1 MSGAYSEW
9 LVRVNVFIDH
19 EEAKAAAGIAEVR
32 QTAGGFS
39 MLSLTVTG
47 LAIVLGA
54 LVAGLIIRGLRR
66 TLGAEPEDVAH
77 AIRELANGVLN
88 TNIRTDYPNSVMG
101 TLRTTVGQL
110 AEIIHDVRFGAN
122 ELLSASASLRSTSD
136 GNNEQI
142 RLQAN
147 ETEQMAAAASQLA
160 EQLNRRVDIF
170 RGAETS

>member
-1 MSGAYSEW
+1 MSRQLTVAKRLGAGFGLILSLMAQLFAEQGATDQERSLLKAIEGIEREALAKTETLLTMNNQMASQKYLLDEVSGAYSEW

-47 LAIVLGA
+47 MAIVLGA

-88 TNIRTDYPNSVMG
+88 TNIRTDYPN
-101 TLRTTVGQL
+101 TRTV
-110 AEIIHDVRFGAN
+110 
-122 ELLSASASLRSTSD
+122 
-136 GNNEQI
+136 
-142 RLQAN
+142 
-147 ETEQMAAAASQLA
+147 
-160 EQLNRRVDIF
+160 
-170 RGAETS
+170 